1 MRKIVF
7 LLLMILCVSS
17 FAAVTELTQFESQA
31 QRQQFVNLTKQL
43 RCLVCQ
49 NEDLYDSN
57 AKLAADLRRQVA
69 QKIRQGQTDAQ
80 IKAYLVARYGDF
92 VLYSPTFNQT
102 NLLLWFGPFAFLLIG
117 VWWLLR
123 TIVKQTK
130 EDSA

>member
-1 MRKIVF
+1 MRKVAV
-7 LLLMILCVSS
+7 LLLMILCASS
-17 FAAVTELTQFESQA
+17 FAVTTELMQFDTPA

-69 QKIRQGQTDAQ
+69 QQIRQGQSDKQ

-92 VLYSPTFNQT
+92 VLYSPSFNQT
-102 NLLLWFGPFAFLLIG
+102 NLLLWFGPLAFLLIG

-130 EDSA
+130 EDLE